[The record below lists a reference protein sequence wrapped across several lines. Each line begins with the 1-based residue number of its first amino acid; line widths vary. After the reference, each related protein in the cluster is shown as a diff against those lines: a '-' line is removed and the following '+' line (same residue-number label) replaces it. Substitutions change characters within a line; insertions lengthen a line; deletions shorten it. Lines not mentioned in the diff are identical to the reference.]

1 MVTQIPIILA
11 SNSPRRKELLERA
24 GYTFTVMPS
33 DCDESTDIRFPKDMV
48 MELAGRKAENV
59 YKKVCA
65 DRAGTEAEAQPFIVI
80 GSDTVV
86 ALNGRILGKPV
97 DYDDAYNTLNSLS
110 GQTHNVYTGVS
121 IMYYDGEK
129 CRTKTFYENT
139 EVTFYPMTHEEITGY
154 LATGDPFDKA
164 GSYGIQTQGGLFV
177 KEIRG
182 SYDNV
187 VGLPLSR
194 LYHELNEMLCGQ

>member
-11 SNSPRRKELLERA
+11 SNSPRRKELLERV

-33 DCDESTDIRFPKDMV
+33 DCDEATDIRFPKDMV

-59 YKKVCA
+59 YKKVCT
-65 DRAGTEAEAQPFIVI
+65 DRAGTEAETQPFIVI

-139 EVTFYPMTHEEITGY
+139 EVTFYPMTH
-154 LATGDPFDKA
+154 DKA

-177 KEIRG
+177 KGIKG

-194 LYHELNEMLCGQ
+194 LYHELNEMLYGQ

>member
-33 DCDESTDIRFPKDMV
+33 DCDEATDIRFPKDMV

-65 DRAGTEAEAQPFIVI
+65 DRAGTEAEAHPFIVI

-110 GQTHNVYTGVS
+110 GQTQNVYTGVS

-139 EVTFYPMTHEEITGY
+139 EVTFYPMTHEEIVGY

-177 KEIRG
+177 KGIKG

-194 LYHELNEMLCGQ
+194 LYHELNEMLYGQ

>member
-11 SNSPRRKELLERA
+11 SNSPRRKELLERD
-24 GYTFTVMPS
+24 GYTFAVMPS
-33 DCDESTDIRFPKDMV
+33 DCDEATDIRFPKDMV

-65 DRAGTEAEAQPFIVI
+65 DRTGTEAETQPFIVI

-139 EVTFYPMTHEEITGY
+139 EVAFYPMTHEEITGY

-177 KEIRG
+177 KGIKG

-194 LYHELNEMLCGQ
+194 LYHELNEMLYGQ

>member
-11 SNSPRRKELLERA
+11 SNSPRRKELLERV

-33 DCDESTDIRFPKDMV
+33 DCDEATDIRFPKDMV

-59 YKKVCA
+59 YKKVCT
-65 DRAGTEAEAQPFIVI
+65 DRAGTEAETQPFIVI

-86 ALNGRILGKPV
+86 ALNGRILGKPI

-139 EVTFYPMTHEEITGY
+139 EVTFYPMTHEEIVGY

-177 KEIRG
+177 KGIKG

-194 LYHELNEMLCGQ
+194 LYHELNEMLYGQ

>member
-1 MVTQIPIILA
+1 MYRSCRYGSRDTAVYRDRFRYG
-11 SNSPRRKELLERA
+11 RRIKWQD
-24 GYTFTVMPS
+24 PW
-33 DCDESTDIRFPKDMV
+33 
-48 MELAGRKAENV
+48 
-59 YKKVCA
+59 
-65 DRAGTEAEAQPFIVI
+65 
-80 GSDTVV
+80 
-86 ALNGRILGKPV
+86 KPV

-139 EVTFYPMTHEEITGY
+139 EVTFYPMTHEEIVGY

-177 KEIRG
+177 KGIKG

-194 LYHELNEMLCGQ
+194 LYHELNEMLYGQ

>member
-65 DRAGTEAEAQPFIVI
+65 DRVGTEAEAQPFIVI

-121 IMYYDGEK
+121 IIYYDGEK

-177 KEIRG
+177 KEIKG

>member
-33 DCDESTDIRFPKDMV
+33 DCDEATDIRFPKDMV

-65 DRAGTEAEAQPFIVI
+65 DRAGTEAEAHPFIVI

-154 LATGDPFDKA
+154 LAMGDPFDKA

-177 KEIRG
+177 KGIKG

>member
-33 DCDESTDIRFPKDMV
+33 DCDEATDIRFPKDMV

-59 YKKVCA
+59 YKKVCTGH
-65 DRAGTEAEAQPFIVI
+65 AGTEAETQPFIVI

-177 KEIRG
+177 KEIKG

-194 LYHELNEMLCGQ
+194 LYHELNEMLYGQ

>member
-65 DRAGTEAEAQPFIVI
+65 DRSGMEAEAQPFIVI

-121 IMYYDGEK
+121 IIYYDGEK

-139 EVTFYPMTHEEITGY
+139 EVTFYPMTHEEIVGY

-177 KEIRG
+177 KEIKG

>member
-33 DCDESTDIRFPKDMV
+33 DCDEATDIRFPKDMV

-59 YKKVCA
+59 YKKVCT
-65 DRAGTEAEAQPFIVI
+65 DRAGTEAETQPFIVI

-129 CRTKTFYENT
+129 CRTSE
-139 EVTFYPMTHEEITGY
+139 
-154 LATGDPFDKA
+154 
-164 GSYGIQTQGGLFV
+164 
-177 KEIRG
+177 
-182 SYDNV
+182 
-187 VGLPLSR
+187 LSR
-194 LYHELNEMLCGQ
+194 YRISSAVTYSFQPVAAYSSGMQFRQIHPLARSA

>member
-11 SNSPRRKELLERA
+11 SNSPRRKELLKRA

-65 DRAGTEAEAQPFIVI
+65 DRSGTEAEAQPFIVI

-121 IMYYDGEK
+121 IIYYDGEK

-139 EVTFYPMTHEEITGY
+139 EVTFYPMTHEEIVGY

-177 KEIRG
+177 KEIKG

>member
-33 DCDESTDIRFPKDMV
+33 DCDEATDIRFPKDMV

-59 YKKVCA
+59 YKKACA
-65 DRAGTEAEAQPFIVI
+65 DRAGTEAETQPFIVI

-97 DYDDAYNTLNSLS
+97 DYDDAYN
-110 GQTHNVYTGVS
+110 NV
-121 IMYYDGEK
+121 E
-129 CRTKTFYENT
+129 
-139 EVTFYPMTHEEITGY
+139 
-154 LATGDPFDKA
+154 
-164 GSYGIQTQGGLFV
+164 
-177 KEIRG
+177 
-182 SYDNV
+182 
-187 VGLPLSR
+187 
-194 LYHELNEMLCGQ
+194 

>member
-33 DCDESTDIRFPKDMV
+33 DCDEATDIRFPKDMV

-65 DRAGTEAEAQPFIVI
+65 DRAGTEAETHPFIVI

-129 CRTKTFYENT
+129 YRTKTFYENT

-177 KEIRG
+177 KGIKG

-194 LYHELNEMLCGQ
+194 LYHELNEMLYGQ

>member
-65 DRAGTEAEAQPFIVI
+65 DRSGTEAEAQPFIVI

-177 KEIRG
+177 KEIKG

-187 VGLPLSR
+187 VGLPISR
-194 LYHELNEMLCGQ
+194 LYHELNEMLDSL

>member
-1 MVTQIPIILA
+1 MPV
-11 SNSPRRKELLERA
+11 RKQRHSRL
-24 GYTFTVMPS
+24 
-33 DCDESTDIRFPKDMV
+33 
-48 MELAGRKAENV
+48 
-59 YKKVCA
+59 
-65 DRAGTEAEAQPFIVI
+65 
-80 GSDTVV
+80 SDTVV
-86 ALNGRILGKPV
+86 ALNDRILGKPV

-177 KEIRG
+177 KGIKG

-194 LYHELNEMLCGQ
+194 LYHELNEMLYGQ

>member
-33 DCDESTDIRFPKDMV
+33 DCDEATDIRFPKDMV

-65 DRAGTEAEAQPFIVI
+65 DHAGTEAETQPFIVI

-177 KEIRG
+177 KGIKG

-187 VGLPLSR
+187 V
-194 LYHELNEMLCGQ
+194 

>member
-65 DRAGTEAEAQPFIVI
+65 DRAGMEAEAQPFIVI

>member
-33 DCDESTDIRFPKDMV
+33 DCDEATDIRFPKDMV

-65 DRAGTEAEAQPFIVI
+65 DRAGTEAETQTFIVI

-177 KEIRG
+177 KGIKG

-194 LYHELNEMLCGQ
+194 LYHELNEMLYGQ

>member
-65 DRAGTEAEAQPFIVI
+65 DRAGAEAEAQPFIVI

-121 IMYYDGEK
+121 IMYYDGER

-139 EVTFYPMTHEEITGY
+139 EVTFYPMTHEEIVGY

-177 KEIRG
+177 KEIKG

>member
-33 DCDESTDIRFPKDMV
+33 DCDEATDIRFPKDMV

-65 DRAGTEAEAQPFIVI
+65 DHAGTEAETQPFIVI

-86 ALNGRILGKPV
+86 AINGRILGKPV

-139 EVTFYPMTHEEITGY
+139 EVIP
-154 LATGDPFDKA
+154 
-164 GSYGIQTQGGLFV
+164 
-177 KEIRG
+177 
-182 SYDNV
+182 
-187 VGLPLSR
+187 
-194 LYHELNEMLCGQ
+194 

>member
-65 DRAGTEAEAQPFIVI
+65 DRSGTEAEAQPFIVI

-121 IMYYDGEK
+121 IIYYDGEK

-139 EVTFYPMTHEEITGY
+139 EVTFYPMTHEEIVGY

-177 KEIRG
+177 KEIKG

>member
-1 MVTQIPIILA
+1 
-11 SNSPRRKELLERA
+11 
-24 GYTFTVMPS
+24 MPS

-65 DRAGTEAEAQPFIVI
+65 DRSGTEAEAQPFIVI

-110 GQTHNVYTGVS
+110 GQTHTVYTGVS
-121 IMYYDGEK
+121 IIYYAGEK
-129 CRTKTFYENT
+129 CRTKKLHF
-139 EVTFYPMTHEEITGY
+139 
-154 LATGDPFDKA
+154 
-164 GSYGIQTQGGLFV
+164 
-177 KEIRG
+177 IR
-182 SYDNV
+182 
-187 VGLPLSR
+187 
-194 LYHELNEMLCGQ
+194 

>member
-33 DCDESTDIRFPKDMV
+33 DCDEATDIRFPKDMV

-65 DRAGTEAEAQPFIVI
+65 DRAGTEAEAHPFIVI

-177 KEIRG
+177 KEIKG